1 MISQFENPQM
11 SYLIQQEQLSSIDPE
26 FELIWASR
34 PSSGNILSSI
44 HERRE
49 RINGVIGNLVDG
61 LGAFAG
67 EIEDISIPVRDGH
80 SIDGRVWRPPQT
92 TGQQPLVVWY
102 HGGGFCMGDISM
114 NEPLCRRVCSDL
126 QCVVVSVAYRLA
138 PEHVFPTGI
147 NDAWDA
153 FNWIAA
159 NVASLGANPAAGFI
173 VGGSSAGANI
183 SIVLSHLARDS
194 KIIPP
199 LTGVYLGIPLV
210 VHHDAV
216 PPQYL
221 THYKSFAQN
230 KDAPILNEESIRFL
244 EGQLEPVPSDPLYSP
259 LLWPTGHKDLPPT
272 YFQVC
277 GLDPLRDDGLIY
289 EDLLR
294 RECGVETKIDV
305 YPGVPH
311 GFNSGFPSLNSSR
324 KFENDGME
332 GMKWL
337 LERQST

>member
-1 MISQFENPQM
+1 M
-11 SYLIQQEQLSSIDPE
+11 SYLTQQEKLSSIDPE

-34 PSSGNILSSI
+34 PSTGNILSSI

-49 RINGVIGNLVDG
+49 RTNGVIGNLVDG

-67 EIEDISIPVRDGH
+67 EVEDIYIPVRDGH

-126 QCVVVSVAYRLA
+126 KCVVIATNAA
-138 PEHVFPTGI
+138 P
-147 NDAWDA
+147 
-153 FNWIAA
+153 
-159 NVASLGANPAAGFI
+159 LGANPATGFI

-194 KIIPP
+194 KIIPA

-244 EGQLEPVPSDPLYSP
+244 AGQLQPVPSDPLYSP

-277 GLDPLRDDGLIY
+277 GLDPVRDDGLIY

-311 GFNSGFPSLNSSR
+311 GFNSAFPSLKSSR

-332 GMKWL
+332 GIKWL
-337 LERQST
+337 LERQYP